1 MDAYNPYL
9 TWQINK
15 KVLMEPFGMQTVTM
29 AWFWKLSI
37 ESLNITSASLFNMAI
52 QGGSE
57 SNFDGVVDSYRPIKE
72 PGF

>member
-1 MDAYNPYL
+1 MDAYNL
-9 TWQINK
+9 TWRINK
-15 KVLMEPFGMQTVTM
+15 KVLLEPVGMQAATM

-37 ESLNITSASLFNMAI
+37 ESLSITSAPLFNMAI

-57 SNFDGVVDSYRPIKE
+57 SNSDGVVDSYRPIKE